1 MADKTITFTRGVK
14 YETIPPVLYTVGQKV
29 TLREDLADR
38 WIKRGAAVENDDAG
52 GKSAKKPVEPQADPT
67 VEIPMN
73 WRTLKLDDRVA
84 LAKRLG
90 AASDV
95 NLAAADAYIDVESKK
110 RADAAK

>member
-1 MADKTITFTRGVK
+1 MADKTIVFTQNAK
-14 YETIPPVLYTVGQKV
+14 YDTIPPVVYTAGQKV

-38 WIKRGAAVENDDAG
+38 WIKRGVATEEEGTKKVTG
-52 GKSAKKPVEPQADPT
+52 KPVEPPADPE

-90 AASDV
+90 GAPDI
-95 NLAAADAYIDVESKK
+95 NLVAADAYIEAAAKK